1 MSWRSLE
8 ELSTEFDL
16 DTSTDREAMR
26 RALQRRLGTL
36 HPDKTGGE
44 FASNEQKGEFH
55 RLSEALQFLE
65 SDASIPTALVTNAEM
80 STRTLRCLE
89 QIEQSLAR
97 ADSRRSVSPRTRAEH
112 RDAVTREATAH
123 FRASWIRSGVFASIA
138 GSIVTFSQALS
149 NNAVLGWIAD
159 STITTGILSAAFL
172 SSGVLALIG
181 RLREGRARRY
191 ASWLLSEEGLGHT
204 VQGCLRRT
212 SNDGDS
218 IITQR
223 GLAYEVTMFQH
234 PWHKLEFV
242 RRAKRWLQGSISTTL
257 AERIAEIQLGILIER
272 GLIRQNGYHGLEP
285 RFVMDKERV
294 ETLLADLHLDWYAEL

>member
-8 ELSTEFDL
+8 ELSKEFDL

-36 HPDKTGGE
+36 HLDKTGGE

-65 SDASIPTALVTNAEM
+65 SQASIPTALVTNAEM

-97 ADSRRSVSPRTRAEH
+97 VESRRSVSPRTRAEH

-159 STITTGILSAAFL
+159 STIITGFLSAAFL
-172 SSGVLALIG
+172 ASGALALIG
-181 RLREGRARRY
+181 RLREGRARRH
-191 ASWLLSEEGLGHT
+191 ASWLLSEEGLGRT

-223 GLAYEVTMFQH
+223 GLAYEVTMFQR
-234 PWHKLEFV
+234 PWDKLKFV

-294 ETLLADLHLDWYAEL
+294 KTLLADLHWYEDL

>member
-26 RALQRRLGTL
+26 RALQLRRGTL

-44 FASNEQKGEFH
+44 FASNEQKGKFH
-55 RLSEALQFLE
+55 RLSEALQFLD
-65 SDASIPTALVTNAEM
+65 SHAPIPLALVTNAEM
-80 STRTLRCLE
+80 LTRTLRLLE
-89 QIEQSLAR
+89 QIEQSLAS
-97 ADSRRSVSPRTRAEH
+97 ADSRPSVTPRTRAEH

-159 STITTGILSAAFL
+159 STITTGFLSAAFL
-172 SSGVLALIG
+172 ASRVLALIG
-181 RLREGRARRY
+181 RSREGRARRH
-191 ASWLLSEEGLGHT
+191 ASWLLSEEGLGYT
-204 VQGCLRRT
+204 VRGCLQRT
-212 SNDGDS
+212 SDDGDS

-223 GLAYEVTMFQH
+223 GLAYEVTMCQR
-234 PWHKLEFV
+234 PWDKLKFV

-294 ETLLADLHLDWYAEL
+294 ETLLADPWFFAGRP

>member
-8 ELSTEFDL
+8 ELSTEFGL

-26 RALQRRLGTL
+26 GALQRRLGAL

-65 SDASIPTALVTNAEM
+65 SHESIPTGHVTNAEM
-80 STRTLRCLE
+80 LTGTLRRLE

-97 ADSRRSVSPRTRAEH
+97 ADSRRAVSPKTRVEH
-112 RDAVTREATAH
+112 RDAVTREVTAH

-138 GSIVTFSQALS
+138 GSIVTVSQALP
-149 NNAVLGWIAD
+149 NNAVFGWIAD

-172 SSGVLALIG
+172 ASGVLALIG
-181 RLREGRARRY
+181 RLKEGRARRR

-204 VQGCLRRT
+204 VRGCIRRT
-212 SNDGDS
+212 SDDGDP

-223 GLAYEVTMFQH
+223 GLAHEVTMFQH
-234 PWHKLEFV
+234 PWGRPEFV

-257 AERIAEIQLGILIER
+257 AEQIAEVQLGILIER
-272 GLIRQNGYHGLEP
+272 GLIRQNGYRGLEP
-285 RFVMDKERV
+285 RFVMDQERV
-294 ETLLADLHLDWYAEL
+294 ETLLADLHWYEEL